1 MEKLVSTLSFIETWR
16 MRVKWDTVF
25 FSLIS
30 FKTKVVEGR
39 HSIAGTAEKVLHQKV
54 ALICAFKLDVLVPT
68 ELL

>member
-1 MEKLVSTLSFIETWR
+1 MPSKSYLPSPRIL
-16 MRVKWDTVF
+16 F
-25 FSLIS
+25 FFLIN

-54 ALICAFKLDVLVPT
+54 ALICAFKLDKLVPN